1 MVFSFLVVAL
11 QIDAILGEVTIGGR
25 RRKLREMTSG
35 LRDAYT
41 ATLSRIRGQR
51 GALARYGISALMWI
65 SFAERPLLIDEL
77 CHALAVEIEPPD
89 FDPEMVPTIE
99 TIVASCMGLV
109 TIDYA
114 SYTARLVHATLEEY
128 LCSHRDNVFR
138 DTHATMAEVCLSYL
152 SIASARGILPNLE
165 TVPSEFALLGYA
177 SCYWGAHARK
187 EFTVRV
193 RQLAIGILDNIQHVV
208 GNIHLPLEDDSDMW
222 CWGSSST
229 SGLHYLAY
237 FGMNEIL
244 ETLLRMGQGNLNQT
258 DWWGRTPLHLAAR
271 GGNEGMVKTLL
282 RCADVDPNAQ
292 DEDGNTPL
300 HTASGNNHEGVVR
313 ILLSRPDVDPDSLNH
328 VGETPLFHAAGGGHE
343 KVARILLSRA
353 DPNLVSVE
361 HSRTAP
367 LLQASIRGHEAVMRV
382 LLSHANIKPNL
393 ANRAGQTP
401 LHAASEEGR
410 EELLRILLSRDDVN
424 PNLTNM
430 WGQTPLSEASEL
442 GYEGVVRILLSRA
455 DVNPNLAGWSN
466 QTPLLRAAV
475 SGHEGVVRILL
486 SRTDVDPNLPNCE
499 GLTPL
504 SLAATM
510 KGWRPHKATPM
521 PAPT

>member
-114 SYTARLVHATLEEY
+114 SYTVRLVHATLEEY
-128 LCSHRDNVFR
+128 LCSHRDRVFR
-138 DTHATMAEVCLSYL
+138 DPHANIAAVCLSYL
-152 SIASARGILPNLE
+152 SIQSVWE
-165 TVPSEFALLGYA
+165 FPSDRLNAPQEFPLLSYA
-177 SCYWGAHARK
+177 SCHWGAHARK
-187 EFTVRV
+187 EFTGRA
-193 RQLAIGILDNIQHVV
+193 RPLAFGILDNIQHVV
-208 GNIHLPLEDDSDMW
+208 ANINHVQEDDMW
-222 CWGSSST
+222 CWGSGST

-237 FGMNEIL
+237 FGINEIF
-244 ETLLRMGQGNLNQT
+244 ETLLGMGQENLNQG
-258 DWWGRTPLHLAAR
+258 DWLDRTPLHLAAGR
-271 GGNEGMVKTLL
+271 GNLEVVTTLL
-282 RCADVDPNAQ
+282 RCTDVNPNAL
-292 DEDGNTPL
+292 DHMGDTPL
-300 HTASGNNHEGVVR
+300 HNASENNREGVVR
-313 ILLSRPDVDPDSLNH
+313 ILLSRPDVDPDSLNQA
-328 VGETPLFHAAGGGHE
+328 GQTSLCHAAERGHE
-343 KVARILLSRA
+343 RVVRILLSRA
-353 DPNLVSVE
+353 DPNLTAVEKFGQTPLIRASVG
-361 HSRTAP
+361 
-367 LLQASIRGHEAVMRV
+367 GHEGVMRV

-401 LHAASEEGR
+401 LHAASEEGH
-410 EELLRILLSRDDVN
+410 EEALMILLSRDDVN